1 MVNET
6 TDNYGLSNMTKSKI
20 VNLCKKHKLYVTPR
34 LNDVLYLHYQ
44 GFTEIKEL
52 DEYVG
57 LKCLYLECN
66 AISEISGLEN
76 QSELRCLLLHNNVIK
91 KIENLHHCVHLDSIN
106 LSHNF
111 ITTIENLGSD
121 ILPKLNTLTITN
133 NCLRTEESIANLV
146 HCKTLSVLDLSHNR
160 IDDIIIVKVLAQ
172 MPELRVL
179 VLTGNPVVNQIPS
192 YRKTL
197 ILNCKSLTY
206 LDSRPVF
213 DVDRACAEAWKRG
226 GYEEER
232 MERMRWNEEERRK
245 LTSSIRSTLN
255 LGRNGCSNGE
265 IVDVDKAQLVD
276 DETVLN
282 SDNNISDDSSNS
294 DGSCNKDFQDVS
306 DDFEFSEIPTKESE
320 PLEALNSSDEFH
332 DVECE
337 DSDDSFVSSLDQLNG
352 SYGSFTDSNETL
364 KGESMDENC
373 SISMEVGVD
382 EKNVGDAIDE
392 IILEKEVDSS
402 KADDTNL
409 RVNSTKITFYCESVD
424 KLMSDAGGDECDEI
438 IQEMTPPCCVTV
450 DPI

>member
-6 TDNYGLSNMTKSKI
+6 TDNYGLSSMTKEKI

-66 AISEISGLEN
+66 AISEISGLEH

-111 ITTIENLGSD
+111 ITTIENVGSD
-121 ILPKLNTLTITN
+121 LLPKLNTLTITN
-133 NCLRTEESIANLV
+133 NCLRTEDSIANLV

-160 IDDIIIVKVLAQ
+160 IDDIVIVKVLAQ

-232 MERMRWNEEERRK
+232 MERMRWNEEARRK
-245 LTSSIRSTLN
+245 LTSSVRSTLN

-265 IVDVDKAQLVD
+265 MIDDRDKAQLVD
-276 DETVLN
+276 DETTVIN
-282 SDNNISDDSSNS
+282 SESNISDDSSNS
-294 DGSCNKDFQDVS
+294 DESCNKDFQDIP
-306 DDFEFSEIPTKESE
+306 DDFEFSEIAAKEAE
-320 PLEALNSSDEFH
+320 PFEALNNSDEFH

-337 DSDDSFVSSLDQLNG
+337 DSDDSFVSSLSQMSG
-352 SYGSFTDSNETL
+352 SDETL

-373 SISMEVGVD
+373 SISMEMVED
-382 EKNVGDAIDE
+382 EKNVGDGIDE
-392 IILEKEVDSS
+392 IVLEKEVDSS
-402 KADDTNL
+402 KANDTNL
-409 RVNSTKITFYCESVD
+409 RANSTKITFYCESVD
-424 KLMSDAGGDECDEI
+424 KLMSDSGGDECDEI
-438 IQEMTPPCCVTV
+438 IQEMTPPYCITV